1 MVITD
6 ALLPLLKWPF
16 YRPVYPSSGTST
28 AVLFYVNLS
37 NGMSLNE
44 IWYDPSGHAGGRHFR
59 VYLLVKAQ
67 GQAFGLVREVSS
79 LTTK

>member
-1 MVITD
+1 
-6 ALLPLLKWPF
+6 
-16 YRPVYPSSGTST
+16 
-28 AVLFYVNLS
+28 
-37 NGMSLNE
+37 MSLNE

-79 LTTK
+79 LTIK